1 MPKTAPSKER
11 ASWERR
17 EARACSGEDI
27 WRFVKGSHIRL
38 CVCER
43 EIERFWRVKRKWGR
57 GKKYSDWG
65 EWGRA
70 CLAN

>member
-1 MPKTAPSKER
+1 MAENLRRERTAVQAKAMPKTAPSKER

-43 EIERFWRVKRKWGR
+43 ER
-57 GKKYSDWG
+57 GFG
-65 EWGRA
+65 E
-70 CLAN
+70 